1 MTKSLGTSDYL
12 ITRPFPASLSGAVS
26 DLIPASCRSVR
37 MDHGDETEAY
47 PGRGM
52 CCLTAHKSEIK
63 AARRAIRIARTRAV
77 TAHMRAAT
85 AYIK

>member
-1 MTKSLGTSDYL
+1 
-12 ITRPFPASLSGAVS
+12 
-26 DLIPASCRSVR
+26 